1 MNPTVG
7 NECSKLIALLND
19 EDIKTSIAAINDALK
34 SSAGADSLSP
44 PSEVVTYRHDC
55 HKYYKYHRDS
65 PKRYSMLVTSVDTQ
79 KTDEQAFCGRR
90 LCFSREHMV
99 PKNSVVIEV
108 CGSAYTAYR
117 VTGDYAKKEI
127 DTRFRGSL
135 HRLILAVAEAIQKQ

>member
-99 PKNSVVIEV
+99 PKNSVVVEV

>member
-1 MNPTVG
+1 MTPTVN
-7 NECSKLIALLND
+7 NEYSKLIALLNN
-19 EDIKTSIAAINDALK
+19 EGIKASIAALNDALK

-44 PSEVVTYRHDC
+44 HSEVVTYRHDC

-65 PKRYSMLVTSVDTQ
+65 PKRYSMLVTAVDPQ

-90 LCFSREHMV
+90 LCFSSEHMI
-99 PKNSVVIEV
+99 PKNSVVVEV

-117 VTGDYAKKEI
+117 ITGDYAKKEI

>member
-1 MNPTVG
+1 MNPTVSDAY
-7 NECSKLIALLND
+7 SKLIALLND

-34 SSAGADSLSP
+34 SNAATGSLSD
-44 PSEVVTYRHDC
+44 STELVIYRHDC

-65 PKRYSMLVTSVDTQ
+65 PKRYSMLVTSVDPQ

-117 VTGDYAKKEI
+117 VIGDYAKEEI
-127 DTRFRGSL
+127 DTRFCGSL

>member
-1 MNPTVG
+1 MTPTVN
-7 NECSKLIALLND
+7 NEFSKLIALLND
-19 EDIKTSIAAINDALK
+19 EEIKASIAAINDALK
-34 SSAGADSLSP
+34 SCAATDSLSP
-44 PSEVVTYRHDC
+44 HSEVVPYRHDC

-99 PKNSVVIEV
+99 PKNSVVVEV

-117 VTGDYAKKEI
+117 ITGDYSKKEI
-127 DTRFRGSL
+127 DTRFSGSL
-135 HRLILAVAEAIQKQ
+135 HRLILTVAEAIQKQ

>member
-1 MNPTVG
+1 MTPTVN
-7 NECSKLIALLND
+7 NEFSKLIALLND
-19 EDIKTSIAAINDALK
+19 EEIRASITALNDALQ
-34 SSAGADSLSP
+34 SNAATGSLSD
-44 PSEVVTYRHDC
+44 STELVIYRHDC
-55 HKYYKYHRDS
+55 HKYYKYHRGS

-90 LCFSREHMV
+90 LCFSSEHMV

>member
-1 MNPTVG
+1 MTPTVN
-7 NECSKLIALLND
+7 NEFSKLIALLND
-19 EDIKTSIAAINDALK
+19 EGIKASIAALNDALK

-65 PKRYSMLVTSVDTQ
+65 PKRYSMLVTSVDPQ

>member
-1 MNPTVG
+1 MTPTVN
-7 NECSKLIALLND
+7 NEYSKLIALLNN
-19 EDIKTSIAAINDALK
+19 EEIRASITALNDALQ
-34 SSAGADSLSP
+34 SSAATDSLSP

-65 PKRYSMLVTSVDTQ
+65 PKRYSMLVTSVDPQ

-90 LCFSREHMV
+90 LCFSSEHMI
-99 PKNSVVIEV
+99 PKNSVVVEV

-117 VTGDYAKKEI
+117 ITGDYAKKEI

>member
-1 MNPTVG
+1 MYQTVG
-7 NECSKLIALLND
+7 NEFSKLIALLND
-19 EDIKTSIAAINDALK
+19 EEIKASIAALNDALK
-34 SSAGADSLSP
+34 SSAATDSLSP

-65 PKRYSMLVTSVDTQ
+65 PRRYSMLVTAVDPQ

-90 LCFSREHMV
+90 LCFSSEHMI
-99 PKNSVVIEV
+99 PKNSVVVEV

-117 VTGDYAKKEI
+117 ITGDYAKKEI

>member
-1 MNPTVG
+1 MTPTVN
-7 NECSKLIALLND
+7 NEFSKLIALLND
-19 EDIKTSIAAINDALK
+19 EEIKASIAALNDALK

-65 PKRYSMLVTSVDTQ
+65 PKRYSILVTSVDPQ

-90 LCFSREHMV
+90 LCFSSEHMI
-99 PKNSVVIEV
+99 PKNSVVVEV

-117 VTGDYAKKEI
+117 ITGDYAKKEI
-127 DTRFRGSL
+127 DTRSRGSL

>member
-1 MNPTVG
+1 MTPTVN
-7 NECSKLIALLND
+7 NEFSKLIALLND
-19 EDIKTSIAAINDALK
+19 EGIKASIAALNDALK

-99 PKNSVVIEV
+99 PKNSVVVEV

-117 VTGDYAKKEI
+117 ITGDYAKKEI